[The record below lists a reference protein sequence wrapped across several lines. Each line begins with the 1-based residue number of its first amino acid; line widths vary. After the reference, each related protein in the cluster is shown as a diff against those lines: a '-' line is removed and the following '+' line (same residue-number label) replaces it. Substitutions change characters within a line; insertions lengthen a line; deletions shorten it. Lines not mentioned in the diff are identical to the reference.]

1 MSLTSFLDG
10 ILAARLRENVRVA
23 DDVYENGLLL
33 RCNLILGIS
42 KERRSDVNRTIW
54 FMMKLVYYEIDDAPL
69 SMFSPYPGT
78 EMYDY
83 LRQSGKIGKADD
95 DYFCTL
101 MCFMDLTN
109 SSSYCENIGPKELA
123 FYRLVGMCTFYALSY
138 LLYPIRI
145 FRLLRNILFTKRAM
159 TLFELRIV
167 EIINIRR

>member
-1 MSLTSFLDG
+1 MSLASFLDG

-23 DDVYENGLLL
+23 DDVYENGLLP
-33 RCNLILGIS
+33 RCNLILGFS
-42 KERRSDVNRTIW
+42 KERRSDVNRTIL
-54 FMMKLVYYEIDDAPL
+54 FMMKLVYYGIDDAPL
-69 SMFSPYPGT
+69 FMFSPYPGT

-95 DYFCTL
+95 DYFRTL

-145 FRLLRNILFTKRAM
+145 LIQC
-159 TLFELRIV
+159 
-167 EIINIRR
+167 